1 MITIKFLNNNGG
13 GFGSRI
19 NIEEGT
25 SLVEF
30 INDYV
35 ATNEDLQNED
45 AEWIP
50 SNWKIRVN
58 RNIQVKGY
66 ILQDG
71 DRVSITP
78 VNVKGA

>member
-1 MITIKFLNNNGG
+1 MIKIKFLNNNGG

-30 INDYV
+30 LNDHV

-45 AEWIP
+45 GEWIP

-71 DRVSITP
+71 DRISMTP